1 MSCWN
6 YTDNMATT
14 EELRV
19 ALRNAHSAGDAAAAK
34 RIAKIL
40 ETQQEQESLKKLE
53 TGIKEE
59 KKQARFETAKDYG
72 RAAISGPLRG
82 TIGLLEFPEMI
93 KQAASGKV
101 KQLATKIAPK
111 QKEGITKYFDAL
123 QQLQKTA
130 PGGDAGRSIGLLTQA
145 LRQQP
150 QTKELLEYQ
159 PESRGARYLQS
170 AGEYTFPT
178 MGFGPLRGLKVGAP
192 TGAVAEKLE
201 EAEVSPYVSIPLT
214 LAAGGVSSYVTD
226 PNRAVKLAAETLKG
240 VPQVKIDLAK
250 TVEAYAESQGVKLTA
265 PELIQGDIL
274 TKLGES
280 VYNSPQGGRI
290 MYEYIKN
297 RPQEMQKIAE
307 NLFDNYI
314 AKNPESLRKVYKD
327 ANISAEKAFD
337 EATTERTLKSQ
348 QAGYSVANN
357 EFIDESQVLNL
368 INNIDNVLKPSVKGT
383 PKNKLKQLRN
393 RLIKKTITPKDET
406 VNILDQYGKPL
417 GMQSTEIKIIPE
429 SGVNNLSEILRETR
443 ETIARSKAGK
453 ANPKEALT
461 NSEIKKIAPALN
473 ELDEILK
480 TNTNYLAGTEKY
492 KELTNT
498 IVNPALEAVEP
509 FLIGKGVTP
518 SKVKNQIFG
527 IANVKPSDIRET
539 YTRINKIDKQAFP
552 NLARA
557 YFDQIIDQTLYKTTE
572 AGRPSFG
579 AGFDLYKGLAG
590 TKNLDK
596 NFNAVLSGVAEARG
610 LNKNEVLRGFDKFN
624 EILKRT
630 ATLANVDNPKK
641 PPDAMVLTREA
652 AQVGAFMWT
661 VKFANKFSNRVQE
674 KTSRQL
680 AEIFVNKNSV
690 EELEKLARIDI
701 SKGEGLKSVIN
712 ILAFTNNLDYMPEV
726 QQEIENI
733 QRQEYQQPLSQ
744 PQVPIQPTP
753 Q

>member
-1 MSCWN
+1 
-6 YTDNMATT
+6 MATT
-14 EELRV
+14 AELQV
-19 ALRNAHSAGDAAAAK
+19 ALRNAHSAGDVEAAK
-34 RIAKIL
+34 RIASML
-40 ETQQEQESLKKLE
+40 QEQQKEDSLEKLE
-53 TGIKEE
+53 TSLQEE
-59 KKQARFETAKDYG
+59 KKQTRLETIKDIG
-72 RAAISGPLRG
+72 KAAISGPLRG
-82 TIGLLEFPEMI
+82 LTGFLEFPEMVT
-93 KQAASGKV
+93 KAAARKAEQV
-101 KQLATKIAPK
+101 ATKVAPR
-111 QKEGITKYFDAL
+111 QEERITKYFDAL
-123 QQLQKTA
+123 QQLQKIA
-130 PGGDAGRSIGLLTQA
+130 PGGDTARSMGLLTQA

-159 PESRGARYLQS
+159 PKTRGTRYLQS
-170 AGEYTFPT
+170 VGEYTVPT
-178 MGFGPLRGLKVGAP
+178 MGFGPARGLKVGAP
-192 TGAVAEKLE
+192 TGVVGERLE
-201 EAEVSPYVSIPLT
+201 EAEASPYVSIPLT
-214 LAAGGVSSYVTD
+214 LASGSIASALTD
-226 PNRAVKLAAETLKG
+226 PNRAVKLAAEALKG
-240 VPQVKIDLAK
+240 VPQEKIDLAK

-265 PELIQGDIL
+265 PELIQSDIL
-274 TKLGES
+274 TKLGEA
-280 VYNSPQGGRI
+280 VYNSPEGGRI

-297 RPQEMQKIAE
+297 RPQEVQKIAE

-337 EATTERTLKSQ
+337 EAKTERTLKSQ

-357 EFIDESQVLNL
+357 EFIDESQILNL
-368 INNIDNVLKPSVKGT
+368 INNIDNVLAGSVKGT
-383 PKNKLKQLRN
+383 PKNKLKQLKN

-417 GMQSTEIKIIPE
+417 GMKATETKIIPE

-443 ETIARSKAGK
+443 EIIARSKAGK
-453 ANPKEALT
+453 ANPKEALN

-473 ELDEILK
+473 ELDKILK
-480 TNTNYLAGTEKY
+480 TNTNYLSGTEKY

-498 IVNPALEAVEP
+498 IVNPTMESIEP

-527 IANVKPSDIRET
+527 IANVTPKDIRET
-539 YTRINKIDKQAFP
+539 YTRINKIDKQAYP

-557 YFDQIIDQTLYKTTE
+557 YFDQIIDQTIYKTTE
-572 AGRPSFG
+572 FGRPSFG
-579 AGFDLYKGLAG
+579 AGFDLYKAFAG

-610 LNKNEVLRGFDKFN
+610 LNKNEVLRGFNKFN

-641 PPDAMVLTREA
+641 PPDAIVFTKEA

-661 VKFANKFSNRVQE
+661 VKFANRFSKRVQE

-726 QQEIENI
+726 QQEIEDM
-733 QRQEYQQPLSQ
+733 QRQEYLQSLSQ
-744 PQVPIQPTP
+744 PQVPIGPTP